1 MLKIFDRGPETCDL
15 NSFLGFGASRQ
26 DEALWFI
33 HRGTDPLLLFLQPQ
47 PENDLHTSRR
57 LKFVLMEPS
66 VPCLLLSSRAFS
78 GHQLSFPVMFLS
90 ESTAAFDGGGNP
102 TVNYALMVDHGR
114 EVKGKEEIIG
124 EEIEI

>member
-1 MLKIFDRGPETCDL
+1 
-15 NSFLGFGASRQ
+15 
-26 DEALWFI
+26 
-33 HRGTDPLLLFLQPQ
+33 
-47 PENDLHTSRR
+47 
-57 LKFVLMEPS
+57 
-66 VPCLLLSSRAFS
+66 
-78 GHQLSFPVMFLS
+78 MFLS